1 MNLVSSDYACDC
13 SVVTEQF
20 RVHTGDMVARVFP
33 EAVPDISTV
42 ASALA
47 DSSRAAMCAA
57 LMDGRAWTVGELGR
71 YAGLARSTASEHVD
85 VLVTHGLVHD
95 IRQGRHRYIRLA
107 GEDIARVVESLGVV
121 ARSPLPTPHSLSAS
135 RANANLR
142 EGRTC
147 YQHLAGKLGVRLA
160 EQLEEHEFIDSHCQV
175 TNQGHR
181 LFIQWGVPPKML
193 DTGRS
198 CMDSTERRFHLAG
211 PLGTGICKTL
221 LDKEWLSRRGRTRAV
236 RLTPAGRAALNDAG
250 ISLNGS
256 RGLATSGVV
265 M

>member
-1 MNLVSSDYACDC
+1 MGS
-13 SVVTEQF
+13 E
-20 RVHTGDMVARVFP
+20 
-33 EAVPDISTV
+33 
-42 ASALA
+42 
-47 DSSRAAMCAA
+47 MC
-57 LMDGRAWTVGELGR
+57 
-71 YAGLARSTASEHVD
+71 
-85 VLVTHGLVHD
+85 
-95 IRQGRHRYIRLA
+95 IRDR
-107 GEDIARVVESLGVV
+107 
-121 ARSPLPTPHSLSAS
+121 PTPHSLSAS

-250 ISLNGS
+250 ISLNGPEP
-256 RGLATSGVV
+256 RKVDTGI
-265 M
+265 